1 MPSVISKKRTIMKNT
16 SSCILSALGGA
27 LAGAAI
33 AMVFTPQTG
42 KELRGKIREAV
53 DDGMSKVRKN
63 FKSCDCGDA
72 IENTV
77 DDIIK

>member
-1 MPSVISKKRTIMKNT
+1 M
-16 SSCILSALGGA
+16 L
-27 LAGAAI
+27 
-33 AMVFTPQTG
+33 FTPQTG

-63 FKSCDCGDA
+63 FKSCDCGEA
-72 IENTV
+72 IEHTV